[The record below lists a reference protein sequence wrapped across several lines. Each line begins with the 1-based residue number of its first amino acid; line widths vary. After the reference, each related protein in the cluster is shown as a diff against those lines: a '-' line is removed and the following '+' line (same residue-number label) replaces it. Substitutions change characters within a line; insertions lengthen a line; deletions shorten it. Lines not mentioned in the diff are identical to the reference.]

1 MVSLADFVNYVQ
13 KITQRDQTSEYVL
26 INYCMHLLTTFTKDD
41 VSNIFQDID
50 DYISSYE
57 MNFAWYHQA
66 IEGILI
72 WSYPLPEQ
80 ITPTLQPAIHLQ

>member
-1 MVSLADFVNYVQ
+1 MVSLADFVNYAQ

-26 INYCMHLLTTFTKDD
+26 INYCMHLLTTSTKDD

-57 MNFAWYHQA
+57 MDFAWYHQA
-66 IEGILI
+66 IKGILI
-72 WSYPLPEQ
+72 WFIPSPNR
-80 ITPTLQPAIHLQ
+80 